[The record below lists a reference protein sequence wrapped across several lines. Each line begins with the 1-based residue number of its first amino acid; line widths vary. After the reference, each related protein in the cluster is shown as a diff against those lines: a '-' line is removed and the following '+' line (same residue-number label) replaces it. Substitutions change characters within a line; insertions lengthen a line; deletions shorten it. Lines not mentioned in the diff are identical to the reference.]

1 MLTVRTFENENTT
14 QAVLDT
20 ITDWY
25 SLGAAIGVK
34 TGTMAWVLKSRD
46 SMQSKIRL
54 GERIV
59 FKSAPA
65 LRFVQSR
72 LCSLFDTLFD
82 KLPDNSAAIAYRKGI
97 TATEIVKNTKH
108 AKALVS
114 FDIRH
119 YYDNIT
125 LKILRECLVDA
136 GMDKSG
142 AMLAARYCVVRKG
155 TRRDGAPGRL
165 TLQQGS
171 PASPVLSNIVG
182 YFLMDMPIQNWIKT
196 EFPDV
201 QATFLRYCDNIALFV
216 HNDAPEGF
224 FAAYKEWVKKHMAS
238 KGFKTHKWATVSDSH
253 PVLHQKFLGMVLNS
267 EARAELDLVDRLR
280 ATLFNWCRN
289 GLESAAKEFFNLR
302 GIEPQYASTRLL
314 NDKFVQHMRGHVQY
328 VKRLNAKQGLVL
340 EKLYKAAQI
349 LNAETAGLPYILGQQ
364 MFAAVKRYRDNSE
377 SVEDYL
383 ARLAAGATN
392 NGLKVPA

>member
-1 MLTVRTFENENTT
+1 MLTVRTFENDNTN
-14 QAVLDT
+14 QAILDA

-34 TGTMAWVLKSRD
+34 TGVMSWVLKSRD
-46 SMQSKIRL
+46 SMQTKIRL
-54 GERIV
+54 GERTV

-65 LRFVQSR
+65 LRFVQTR

-82 KLPDNSAAIAYRKGI
+82 NLPDNAAAIAYRKGI
-97 TATEIVKNTKH
+97 TATDIVKNTRH

-142 AMLAARYCVVRKG
+142 AMLAGRYCVVRKG

-182 YFLMDMPIQNWIKT
+182 YFLMDKPIQNWIK
-196 EFPDV
+196 EQYPDV

-280 ATLFNWCRN
+280 ATLFNWCRF
-289 GLESAAKEFFNLR
+289 GLTSAAKNFFSSR
-302 GIEPQYASTRLL
+302 GIEPHYASKQLL

-340 EKLYKAAQI
+340 EKLYKAAQM
-349 LNAETAGLPYILGQQ
+349 LDANTAGLPYVLGQQ
-364 MFAAVKRYRDNSE
+364 AFEAVKHYRDNDE
-377 SVEDYL
+377 SLDTYL
-383 ARLAAGATN
+383 ARIESGFANKGVEALA
-392 NGLKVPA
+392 